1 MHRRL
6 PSSLSTITAIVV
18 ALLAAGA
25 GLAVAFAHEAHS
37 GAAVFAPAPADRSIG
52 SAERQPSEQDGP
64 TRVALLRASA
74 PAVTRVH
81 ASPSPT
87 DGARGGA
94 ALGAASAGPA
104 LVAPRAPGADVDAR
118 THGVASPGQ
127 PAPASRAP
135 PID

>member
-1 MHRRL
+1 MHHRH
-6 PSSLSTITAIVV
+6 PSRLSTITAIVV
-18 ALLAAGA
+18 ALLASRA
-25 GLAVAFAHEAHS
+25 GLAVAFAHEAH
-37 GAAVFAPAPADRSIG
+37 AATAVLAPAPADRSID
-52 SAERQPSEQDGP
+52 SAEPQPSEQDGP

-104 LVAPRAPGADVDAR
+104 LAAPRTPGADVDAR
-118 THGVASPGQ
+118 AHGIASPGQ

-135 PID
+135 PIA